1 VTAKRPKL
9 LVISGGVSSVTE
21 APERP
26 ATDETTPASRPS
38 GALRRAAPTVGLAAV
53 LVAIAFVTGGGVD
66 QNVASAG
73 NTWTEIAL
81 IALGALAV
89 AAGLLRRAPGEQRPG
104 WVTAAMMGLLFAD
117 IAASIAWSWAP
128 DASWIGASQM
138 LAYLSVFAGVI
149 MLARPWARGWPAVL
163 GALALWSAT
172 LCAWSL
178 LVKVFPSALAAGNQ
192 FGRLQAPFG
201 YWNAIALCA
210 AMGLP
215 CCLWLGARR
224 EGGRHL
230 AALAAPALTL
240 LISVL
245 VLSYSRSADAAAAV
259 AAGVWLIAVP
269 LRLRA
274 IAMLL
279 IGAFGGA
286 VLSVWF
292 LTHHGLAGNYLRMSA
307 QDHAGHLFG
316 IVLLVVLVLVSVAGV
331 AVSEAMDRSEIRPA
345 TRRRIGSAV
354 VAALILGV
362 LASIVGVA
370 LSSRGL
376 TGEISYRWHELT
388 NPAATVSAGN
398 ASRVF
403 QFGSSRPLYWHEALF
418 VGKLAYWKGVG
429 ELGFS
434 VARSLDPQSAET
446 VFQAHSYVFQT
457 YADLGALGLLLS
469 AGLLASWLLASG
481 RAISFG
487 RAWETLRGEAHAE
500 RIALITLVS
509 VVIGFGVQSTLD
521 WTWYFSGLAVPV
533 LLAAGWV
540 AGRGAGTVFTGP
552 ARSPL
557 DRPGALVTC
566 AGLAVAVVIGGWL
579 TWRPLHSA
587 QLVNSVSD
595 LGQAQAAQQ
604 ADPFSLDPYQA
615 ISTID
620 LGLGRGAAAVA
631 AAEQGTQE
639 QPHNAASW
647 EQLSQVQQ
655 QLHNWPAMLAAAQR
669 ARSLAAAA
677 NYLQWTAISLQDTA
691 EVELQAQA
699 KRAAKAKAALTARHS
714 RTASGGR
721 TPRHRHR

>member
-1 VTAKRPKL
+1 MKRPKL

-26 ATDETTPASRPS
+26 ATDETAPASRPRGS
-38 GALRRAAPTVGLAAV
+38 ALSRAAPTVGLAAA
-53 LVAIAFVTGGGVD
+53 LVAIAFATGGGVA

-73 NTWTEIAL
+73 NTWTEIVL

-89 AAGLLRRAPGEQRPG
+89 GVGLLRSAPGERRPG
-104 WVTAAMMGLLFAD
+104 WLTAAMMGLLFAD
-117 IAASIAWSWAP
+117 TAASIAWSWAP

-149 MLARPWARGWPAVL
+149 MLARPWARGWPTVL
-163 GALALWSAT
+163 GALALWSVT

-178 LVKVFPSALAAGNQ
+178 LVKVFPSALAPGNQ

-215 CCLWLGARR
+215 CCLWLGARND
-224 EGGRHL
+224 GGRRL

-240 LISVL
+240 LIAVL
-245 VLSYSRSADAAAAV
+245 VLSYSRSADAAAGV

-279 IGAFGGA
+279 IGAVGGA

-292 LTHHGLAGNYLRMSA
+292 LTHHGLAGNYVRLSA
-307 QDHAGHLFG
+307 QDHAGHVFG
-316 IVLLVVLVLVSVAGV
+316 IVLIVVLVLVSVAGV
-331 AVSEAMDRSEIRPA
+331 AVSEAMDRTEIQPA
-345 TRRRIGSAV
+345 MRRRIGSAI
-354 VAALILGV
+354 VAALVLGAFAAV
-362 LASIVGVA
+362 LAVA

-388 NPAATVSAGN
+388 NPAATVSASS

-434 VARSLDPQSAET
+434 VARLLDPASAEA
-446 VFQAHSYVFQT
+446 VFQAHSYVFET
-457 YADLGALGLLLS
+457 YADLGTLGLVLT
-469 AGLLASWLLASG
+469 AGLLASWLAASW
-481 RAISFG
+481 RAISLG
-487 RAWETLRGEAHAE
+487 RRWETLQGEAGAE
-500 RIALITLVS
+500 RIALITLVAL
-509 VVIGFGVQSTLD
+509 VIGFGVQSTLD
-521 WTWYFSGLAVPV
+521 WTWYFTGLAVPV

-540 AGRGAGTVFTGP
+540 AGRGAGAVLTRP
-552 ARSPL
+552 PRSPL
-557 DRPGALVTC
+557 DRPGALITC

-579 TWRPLHSA
+579 VWRPLHSA

-595 LGQAQAAQQ
+595 LGQARAAQQ
-604 ADPFSLDPYQA
+604 ADPFSLEPYQA
-615 ISTID
+615 IATID
-620 LGLGRGAAAVA
+620 LDLHRPAAAVSA
-631 AAEQGTQE
+631 LEQATRE
-639 QPHNAASW
+639 QPHNPASW
-647 EQLSQVQQ
+647 EQLGQLEQ
-655 QLHNWPAMLAAAQR
+655 QLRDWPAMLADGER
-669 ARSLAAAA
+669 ARALVAAPNYFQFTATSLEQIAQA
-677 NYLQWTAISLQDTA
+677 QI
-691 EVELQAQA
+691 QAQA
-699 KRAAKAKAALTARHS
+699 KRAAKAKAALTAPHS
-714 RTASGGR
+714 HTASGGR
-721 TPRHRHR
+721 NAGHRHR